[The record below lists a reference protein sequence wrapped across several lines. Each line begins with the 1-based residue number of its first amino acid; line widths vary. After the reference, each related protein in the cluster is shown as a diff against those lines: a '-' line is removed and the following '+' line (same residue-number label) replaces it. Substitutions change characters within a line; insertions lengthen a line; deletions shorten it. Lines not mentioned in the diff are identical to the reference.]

1 VIDLHGH
8 EQEPLFPTSITER
21 ERMQEEHLDVLLEIA
36 HRTKAVKDA
45 METHRKQLAGLK
57 RKAAQLEELLRQ
69 SRPRK

>member
-1 VIDLHGH
+1 
-8 EQEPLFPTSITER
+8 
-21 ERMQEEHLDVLLEIA
+21 MQEEHLDVLLEIA